1 MSDESRQ
8 LYLRIA
14 LIVVGLIAIFGL
26 YPLLILW
33 PSGWSWGH
41 GHSHYAMMIVGI
53 YATLGVFL
61 LLASQNPE
69 ANRSLIWFTIWS
81 SVVHGGI
88 MAAQAIQD
96 SAERGHLVGGVRLH
110 HQHDAV
116 VDRLEQGFRAEL
128 QSGRQERKR

>member
-1 MSDESRQ
+1 MSDESRR

-41 GHSHYAMMIVGI
+41 GHSHYVMMIVGV

-61 LLASQNPE
+61 LIASQNPE

-81 SVVHGGI
+81 SIVHGGI
-88 MAAQAIQD
+88 MAVQAVGD
-96 SAERGHLVGGVRLH
+96 PEERGHLLGDVPALFVIAIVLAALMPRTT
-110 HQHDAV
+110 
-116 VDRLEQGFRAEL
+116 RA
-128 QSGRQERKR
+128 QA